1 MSPAVRECT
10 TVAGWSAGTLT
21 RSAPLSYG
29 SPMSPDRDTRLHRMK
44 RLATRGLP
52 LVLAAVA
59 AAAVWQQATSP
70 SSAPVVPAT
79 APSVTPAPVA
89 LAAVPAVAPGLAT
102 IEVIVR
108 SNDTLDRIFRKFEL
122 SLADLADMR
131 AVASTRQFL
140 DRLVP
145 GELLRLTH
153 REGSLMGFERDLSLT
168 ERLKVLRD
176 ENGFRADVIARPV
189 TIDRVVAHGAISTS
203 LFEAANDAGLQD
215 ATVLK
220 LARLFGWDIDFVL
233 DLRAGDEFAVSYER
247 ISQDGKFVQDGEI
260 LAARFVN
267 QGHEFNAVR
276 YTKADGSS
284 AYYSPDGRSMEKAFL
299 RAPLDFRR
307 VSSRFTTA
315 RYHPILNRIR
325 AHKGVDYAA
334 AIGTPVHA
342 AGAGRIRFR
351 GQKGGYGNVVE
362 IDHGGGIVTVYGHL
376 SRFAANAKTGS
387 RVAQGQLIAYVGMTG
402 LATGPHLHYEYRV
415 NGNYLDPQRVKLP
428 DATPI
433 DAALLPD
440 FRHQTAPL
448 LAALQPTSSGALA
461 AR

>member
-1 MSPAVRECT
+1 MTSDRATLLHHMRR
-10 TVAGWSAGTLT
+10 VAMRA
-21 RSAPLSYG
+21 
-29 SPMSPDRDTRLHRMK
+29 
-44 RLATRGLP
+44 LP
-52 LVLAAVA
+52 LALAAAVA
-59 AAAVWQQATSP
+59 IAAWQLMTVRAPPATP
-70 SSAPVVPAT
+70 PPASAP
-79 APSVTPAPVA
+79 PAPVA
-89 LAAVPAVAPGLAT
+89 MATVPAVAPGLAT

-122 SLADLADMR
+122 SLSDLADMR
-131 AVASTRQFL
+131 AIAATRQFL
-140 DRLVP
+140 DRLIP

-168 ERLKVLRD
+168 ERLKVQRD
-176 ENGFRADVIARPV
+176 AAGFHADVIARPV
-189 TIDRVVAHGAISTS
+189 KVDRMLAHGAITTS

-233 DLRAGDEFAVSYER
+233 DLRAGDEFTVSYER
-247 ISQDGKFVQDGEI
+247 ISQDGHFVQDGEI
-260 LAARFVN
+260 LAARFIN
-267 QGHEFNAVR
+267 QGREFNTVR
-276 YTKADGSS
+276 YVRPDGSS
-284 AYYSPDGRSMEKAFL
+284 SYYSPDGRSMEKAFL

-307 VSSRFTTA
+307 VSSRFTSS
-315 RYHPILNRIR
+315 RYHPILNIVR

-334 AIGTPVHA
+334 PTGTPVHA

-376 SRFAANAKTGS
+376 SRFAAAARSGS
-387 RVAQGQLIAYVGMTG
+387 RVKQGDLIAYVGMTG

-415 NGNYLDPQRVKLP
+415 NGQYLDPQRVKLP

-433 DAALLPD
+433 DAALLAD
-440 FRHQTAPL
+440 FKRQTAPL
-448 LAALQPTSSGALA
+448 LAALQPSGNGALA